1 MKLLRVKHGYWERT
15 TDTPFLFYFIF
26 IFLYK
31 NTIYI
36 IMNFQKQ
43 RAVPGNKK
51 RQSFIASEE

>member
-1 MKLLRVKHGYWERT
+1 MKLLRDKHGYWERT
-15 TDTPFLFYFIF
+15 TGTPFLFYSIF

-43 RAVPGNKK
+43 KALPVNKK
-51 RQSFIASEE
+51 RQTFIASEG